1 MRGVEQIPWL
11 YDFFLWL
18 TERWGHLQGWRG
30 WLVAGARGRILDL
43 GTGSGHNLAL
53 LPPGTRAV
61 AVDTCRQNLEAA
73 ARRGPGV
80 VMVRA
85 RAEALPFRAG
95 AFDTVL
101 AGYVL
106 CSVAEPPAAL
116 GEVARVLAPGGSLR
130 LLEHVRSRRPR
141 WARFQEAIQPAWTLV
156 TGGCHLERDTGAA
169 LDRAGFRVR
178 DGTRRE
184 GGVFLALEAEPGGGG
199 TGPLA

>member
-11 YDFFLWL
+11 YDVFLWL
-18 TERWGHLQGWRG
+18 AERWGGLGGWRR
-30 WLVAGARGRILDL
+30 WLVGGARGRVLDL

-80 VMVRA
+80 ALVRA
-85 RAEALPFRAG
+85 RAEQLPFRGG

-106 CSVAEPPAAL
+106 CSVVDPPAAL
-116 GEVARVLAPGGSLR
+116 AEVARVLAPGGTIR
-130 LLEHVRSRRPR
+130 ILEHVRSRHPG
-141 WARFQEAIQPAWTLV
+141 WARFQEAVQPAWTRV

-169 LDRAGFRVR
+169 VDRAGFRVR
-178 DGTRRE
+178 PGSRRE
-184 GGVFLALEAEPGGGG
+184 RGVMLALEAEPGGAA
-199 TGPLA
+199 TGPAR